1 MAMSAPPSATA
12 GGAGPGGGLDAGLGG
27 GPGRG
32 GAGGAGLGSG
42 LDTAGPGR
50 GGPGGAAV
58 CSSVQPA
65 RIELATLPTPLMAAP
80 NLGAAMGIE
89 RLYVKRDDLT
99 GFAFGGNKARL
110 LEFLVAAA
118 LEQGAGTL
126 VTGGAAASNFC
137 AATAAAARL
146 AGLGCHLLIAGEPPQ
161 DSPGLDLARSWG
173 ATVAWTRTPER
184 ASVDAGL
191 PRAAAALAA
200 AGKRPYLIPRGGATA
215 LGAVGYALAAGELHD
230 QLAGRGLRADCVL
243 VAVGSG
249 GTLAGLLAGSTLLGH
264 PWRLVGASV
273 SRPPKEAA
281 QRVLQLARDCLAL
294 LTAPSR
300 ASGEAT
306 GPSAGGR
313 KLTGDEATG
322 PAGGGRQLP
331 GQGATRRAAIRQD
344 TAAREAP
351 EQGTAGQGAAEREA
365 AGREAMRQ
373 DAGALAIVPG
383 DIQLVDARGPG
394 HGVASAAGERAADT
408 ALRTE
413 GLVVD
418 PVYTAKT
425 LAVLRRLADEH
436 SAVFWHTGGL
446 LDAIAA
452 AGRTGDG
459 T

>member
-1 MAMSAPPSATA
+1 
-12 GGAGPGGGLDAGLGG
+12 
-27 GPGRG
+27 
-32 GAGGAGLGSG
+32 
-42 LDTAGPGR
+42 
-50 GGPGGAAV
+50 
-58 CSSVQPA
+58 VQPA
-65 RIELATLPTPLMAAP
+65 RIELATLPTPLVSAP
-80 NLGAAMGIE
+80 NLGAAMGVE

-118 LEQGAGTL
+118 LEQGADTL

-146 AGLGCHLLIAGEPPQ
+146 AGLGCHLLIAGEPAQ

-173 ATVAWTRTPER
+173 ATLAWTRTPER
-184 ASVDAGL
+184 ASVDTGL

-200 AGKRPYLIPRGGATA
+200 AGKRPYLIPRGGANA

-249 GTLAGLLAGSTLLGH
+249 VTLAGLLAGSTLLGH

-294 LTAPSR
+294 LTAP
-300 ASGEAT
+300 
-306 GPSAGGR
+306 GR
-313 KLTGDEATG
+313 
-322 PAGGGRQLP
+322 
-331 GQGATRRAAIRQD
+331 
-344 TAAREAP
+344 
-351 EQGTAGQGAAEREA
+351 
-365 AGREAMRQ
+365 AGREAVEQ

>member
-1 MAMSAPPSATA
+1 MAMSAPHSATA
-12 GGAGPGGGLDAGLGG
+12 GGAGPGGGLDRAVPDRAVPDRAVPDRARPDRPR
-27 GPGRG
+27 PG
-32 GAGGAGLGSG
+32 S
-42 LDTAGPGR
+42 

-58 CSSVQPA
+58 GSSVQPA
-65 RIELATLPTPLMAAP
+65 RIELATLPTPLVPAP

-118 LEQGAGTL
+118 LEQGADTL

-137 AATAAAARL
+137 AAAAAAARL

-173 ATVAWTRTPER
+173 ATVAWTRMPER
-184 ASVDAGL
+184 ASVDTGL

-294 LTAPSR
+294 LTAPGR

-306 GPSAGGR
+306 GPSAGDR
-313 KLTGDEATG
+313 KLTGQEATG
-322 PAGGGRQLP
+322 PAAGGRGLP
-331 GQGATRRAAIRQD
+331 GQGATRRA
-344 TAAREAP
+344 
-351 EQGTAGQGAAEREA
+351 REA
-365 AGREAMRQ
+365 AGREAIEQ
-373 DAGALAIVPG
+373 EAGALAIVPG
-383 DIQLVDARGPG
+383 DIQLVDARGLG

-418 PVYTAKT
+418 PVYTAKA

-452 AGRTGDG
+452 AGRTSDG

>member
-1 MAMSAPPSATA
+1 MAMSAPHSATA
-12 GGAGPGGGLDAGLGG
+12 GGAGPGGGLDRAVPDRAVPDRAVPDRARPDRPR
-27 GPGRG
+27 PG
-32 GAGGAGLGSG
+32 S
-42 LDTAGPGR
+42 

-58 CSSVQPA
+58 GSSVQPA
-65 RIELATLPTPLMAAP
+65 RIELATLPTPLVPAP

-99 GFAFGGNKARL
+99 GFAFGGNKARV

-118 LEQGAGTL
+118 LEQGADTL

-173 ATVAWTRTPER
+173 ATVAWTRMPER
-184 ASVDAGL
+184 ASVDTGL

-294 LTAPSR
+294 LTAPGR

-306 GPSAGGR
+306 GPSAGDR
-313 KLTGDEATG
+313 KLTGQEATG
-322 PAGGGRQLP
+322 PAAGGRGLP
-331 GQGATRRAAIRQD
+331 GQGATRRAAIRQG
-344 TAAREAP
+344 TAPREAP
-351 EQGTAGQGAAEREA
+351 EHGTAGHRAADREA
-365 AGREAMRQ
+365 AGREAIEQ
-373 DAGALAIVPG
+373 EAGALAIVPG
-383 DIQLVDARGPG
+383 DIQLVDARGLG

-418 PVYTAKT
+418 PVYTAKA

-452 AGRTGDG
+452 AGRTSDG